1 MYSVPL
7 TRNYFG
13 FLPMTT
19 ALKHPARSA
28 AVLASTASL
37 CALLLVLSG
46 CETSGFSTLPARTG
60 EASALH
66 LAQAGEHAD
75 AAREYIGLASAA
87 TASERDRLTL
97 LAVEQWLLAGDL
109 PRATNAFSRIARP
122 AGGEAQWLWD
132 LNRAAFAL
140 REQNP
145 DQALAVLEPLGNQ
158 SLPQDYRV
166 RLEGLR
172 AEAWFR
178 KGEPARAVRLMLQ
191 RENWLS
197 GDYARRQN
205 RERLWQGLAGS
216 NPADLRAAAEVTTDP
231 SVRGWLAIGALAAST
246 GQQGLGWS
254 NGVQRWRETFP
265 THAANA
271 FLDTLDVPDA
281 SDLDYPRQI
290 ALILPLT
297 GSAASA
303 GEAILNGFFGAY
315 FAAAGGLDDRQSVR
329 VYDVN
334 TEGGASAAYAAAVED
349 GAEFVVGPLLR
360 QDVNELANDTLV
372 PVPILTL
379 NYLDDGTLAPPGL
392 YQFSLAPEDE
402 AAAVAQRAI
411 QDGHTRALALVP
423 NSAWGR
429 RLFTA
434 FATAFE
440 ALGGTVLDSRSYTSG
455 NPDFSQTIEDLM
467 ALSGSVKRYQRLRAN
482 IGAPLQFDPRR
493 RQDADFIFLAAD
505 APAGRLLKSQL
516 KFHYSGDLPVYS
528 TSSIY
533 AMDGRSDSDLNGVM
547 FADVPW
553 LIDPQ
558 PWIQDLPPLYA
569 EHWPQ
574 HRRLGRL
581 HAMGFDAYHLIGSL
595 YSADGRSFREID
607 GASGRLYLDGDGRVH
622 RYLAWARFI
631 RGTPQPLP
639 NQEKFLS
646 PADKDV
652 DAVPGEVMDDSAWPV
667 PPQEL

>member
-1 MYSVPL
+1 
-7 TRNYFG
+7 
-13 FLPMTT
+13 MTT
-19 ALKHPARSA
+19 AFKHPARSP
-28 AVLASTASL
+28 AVLASIAAF

-46 CETSGFSTLPARTG
+46 CETSGFGSLPARTG
-60 EASALH
+60 EASALQ
-66 LAQAGEHAD
+66 LAESGDHAE

-87 TASERDRLTL
+87 SAAERDRLTL

-109 PRATNAFSRIARP
+109 ARATNAFSRIARP

-132 LNRAAFAL
+132 INRAAFAL
-140 REQNP
+140 REQ
-145 DQALAVLEPLGNQ
+145 DADRALTILEPLGEQ
-158 SLPQDYRV
+158 SLPQEYRV
-166 RLEGLR
+166 RVEGLR
-172 AEAWFR
+172 ADAWFQ

-205 RERLWQGLAGS
+205 AERLWQGLAAS
-216 NPADLRAAAEVTTDP
+216 NPEDLRTAAEVTTDP
-231 SVRGWLAIGALAAST
+231 TVRGWLAIGALAAST

-254 NGVQRWRETFP
+254 NGVQRWRASYP
-265 THAANA
+265 THAANEL
-271 FLDTLDVPDA
+271 LDTLDVPDA
-281 SDLDYPRQI
+281 ADLDYPRQI

-303 GEAILNGFFGAY
+303 GEAIQNGFFGAY

-334 TEGGASAAYAAAVED
+334 TEGGASAAYAAAVEA

-360 QDVNELANDTLV
+360 QNVNELANDILV
-372 PVPILTL
+372 PVPVLTL
-379 NYLDDGTLAPPGL
+379 NYLDDGALAPPGL

-411 QDGHTRALALVP
+411 MDGHTRALALVP
-423 NSAWGR
+423 NSTWGR

-467 ALSGSVKRYQRLRAN
+467 ALTGSVNRYQRLRAN

-493 RQDADFIFLAAD
+493 RQDAEFIFLAAD

-558 PWIQDLPPLYA
+558 PWIRNLPPLYV

-574 HRRLGRL
+574 HRRLARL

-595 YSADGRSFREID
+595 YAADGSSFREID
-607 GASGRLYLDGDGRVH
+607 GATGRLYLDAEGRVH
-622 RYLAWARFI
+622 RHLAWARFV

-639 NQEKFLS
+639 ETEIPLS
-646 PADKDV
+646 PADKD
-652 DAVPGEVMDDSAWPV
+652 AEASPGEVMDDRAWV
-667 PPQEL
+667 TPPQDL